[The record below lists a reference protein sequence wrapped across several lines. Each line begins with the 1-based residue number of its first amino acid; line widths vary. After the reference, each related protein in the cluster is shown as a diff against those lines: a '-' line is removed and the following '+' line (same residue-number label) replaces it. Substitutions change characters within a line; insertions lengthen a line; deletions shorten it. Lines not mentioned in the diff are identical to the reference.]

1 LWNLEILLHM
11 LNNLIGADARLVCQ
25 LLCER
30 GMMTIDDIEKITG
43 YRQMYVYLTLGW
55 LSREN
60 KIHYLE
66 KNDNLYV
73 ELNK

>member
-1 LWNLEILLHM
+1 M
-11 LNNLIGADARLVCQ
+11 LNNLIGADAGLVWQ
-25 LLCER
+25 LLSER
-30 GMMTIDDIEKITG
+30 GMMTIDDIEKLTG

-66 KNDNLYV
+66 KNDILYV
-73 ELNK
+73 ELVTV

>member
-1 LWNLEILLHM
+1 M
-11 LNNLIGADARLVCQ
+11 LNNLIGADAGLVWKV
-25 LLCER
+25 LSER
-30 GMMTIDDIEKITG
+30 GIMTIDDLEKVTG

-66 KNDNLYV
+66 KDDDLYV
-73 ELNK
+73 ELIR